1 MLSKEFLSGEWRKLI
16 MINYVINPDILM
28 KFIPRGTRIDLWNN
42 NCYVSLVGFMFK
54 NTRLKGIPIP
64 FHLNFEEVNLRFY
77 VQYPENSI
85 QDYKRGVV
93 FIKELVPKP
102 ALTFVAN
109 TIFKEHYETCEMNH
123 EWLNCD
129 DKQFVKY
136 AWNINRWN
144 SISVEAR
151 NELTEIRVGSEEE
164 FITEH
169 YWGYTL
175 IDNETTSEYE
185 VKHPKWKINEV
196 LDYTINVDFES
207 TYGQEFRFLNNERP
221 TSVFLAEG
229 SEISVYPSKKMKF
242 Q

>member
-1 MLSKEFLSGEWRKLI
+1 MFSKEFLSGEWRKLI

-28 KFIPRGTRIDLWNN
+28 KFIPRGTSIELLNN
-42 NCYVSLVGFMFK
+42 KCYISLVGFMFK

-77 VQYPENSI
+77 VQYPENST

-123 EWLNCD
+123 EWLIRND
-129 DKQFVKY
+129 NQIVKY
-136 AWNINRWN
+136 AWNINGWN
-144 SISVEAR
+144 SISVEAKKT
-151 NELTEIRVGSEEE
+151 LTEISAGSEEE

-207 TYGQEFRFLNNERP
+207 TYGQEFRFLTNERP
-221 TSVFLAEG
+221 ASVFLAEG
-229 SEISVYPSKKMKF
+229 SEIAVYPSKKIIF